1 MATALNYTSKYFTL
15 VPRGYNSSNLSYD
28 SVWETF
34 GTYGGSNQI
43 LVSANA
49 PIVYQFRWIKDSM
62 TESDLGSGT
71 SGERVEGDMV
81 NAVFTVKMVSPS
93 LRYLATWPT
102 DYKTIAVIKKSK
114 DIASTHPQAPYT
126 GSAVTGHLFT
136 IDISQIVADQ
146 LSYSLVPIMGGSW
159 GTENDGT
166 TGPTFGSNQSIPAFG
181 GMNGQWEMNTIQQG
195 VSGGN
200 VLNATLNGTGVL
212 IRVFVQYEVQNAV
225 GELELSSTGR
235 TDGGS
240 YVMAINSVPQW
251 GDVFNHAR
259 FQVTSYDGD
268 PDRKF
273 LSMCPNGDVAF
284 EASESPEYIGY
295 NKKIRVDDEGE
306 YLQFFL
312 EQVRYSW
319 SEGTGTVDECWGIAL
334 KVEISDDNMASWART
349 RYLVDFSAENR
360 LFEGTVVVTG
370 AKKGPRRHQWLMC
383 VQNVS
388 PAYIEQHNNGQ
399 NVTNISWHIPGN
411 TAGAFTNSSTHYRV
425 SVIQRDSAPLAE
437 FRTSEYRY
445 YEIDREEPTPFGSI
459 KFFWLNRMGGID
471 SFTAKRDVSRS
482 VEVSQNTI
490 TRKKPW
496 RRWIRDN
503 STNSN
508 FDDSVGGNMYPHS
521 REVLNVNANSN
532 YTVFSDPITFP
543 EATWLE
549 EIFTS
554 SNVWIEKETE
564 GSKYLE
570 AYTGGGGGGGYGRPS
585 KKGYFPV
592 LITNGGSTLINEAEG
607 LVQVQFEYTDSHEI
621 NTQRT

>member
-1 MATALNYTSKYFTL
+1 MATPLNSTSRYFTL
-15 VPRGYNSSNLSYD
+15 VPRGYNSGNLNYD

-34 GTYGGSNQI
+34 GAYGGPNQV

-49 PIVYQFRWIKDSM
+49 PIVYQFRWMMNTM

-71 SGERVEGDMV
+71 NGERVEGDLV
-81 NAVFTVKMVSPS
+81 NAVFTVKALTPS
-93 LRYLATWPT
+93 LRPFATWPT

-114 DIASTHPQAPYT
+114 DIASSHPAAPYFGT
-126 GSAVTGHLFT
+126 AVYGHLFT
-136 IDISQIVADQ
+136 IDISEIVADQ

-166 TGPTFGSNQSIPAFG
+166 TGPTFGSNQSIAAYG

-200 VLNATLNGTGVL
+200 VLNATLNGTGIL
-212 IRVFVQYEVQNAV
+212 IRVYVEYEVQNAV
-225 GELELSSTGR
+225 GELELSSTALVH
-235 TDGGS
+235 S
-240 YVMAINSVPQW
+240 SHFIAINSVPQW
-251 GDVFNHAR
+251 GDVFNHL
-259 FQVTSYDGD
+259 SYQMTNWNTD

-284 EASESPEYIGY
+284 TAAESPEYIGY
-295 NKKIRVDDEGE
+295 DKKIRIDDEAE

-312 EQVRYSW
+312 EQTRYTW
-319 SEGTGTVDECWGIAL
+319 SAGTGSVDECWGIAL
-334 KVEISDDNMASWART
+334 KVDISDDNKASWART

-360 LFEGTVVVTG
+360 LIEGTVVVTG
-370 AKKGPRRHQWLMC
+370 AKKGPARTQWQMC

-388 PAYIEQHNNGQ
+388 PAYIEQHNNGS
-399 NVTNISWHIPGN
+399 NVTNISWHIPGH

-425 SVIQRDSAPLAE
+425 SIVQRDSSPLAE
-437 FRTSEYRY
+437 IIGSEYRY

-503 STNSN
+503 SANSN

-543 EATWLE
+543 EATWIE

-564 GSKYLE
+564 GSKYLQE
-570 AYTGGGGGGGYGRPS
+570 RTAGGGGGGYGRPS
-585 KKGYFPV
+585 KKGYHPV